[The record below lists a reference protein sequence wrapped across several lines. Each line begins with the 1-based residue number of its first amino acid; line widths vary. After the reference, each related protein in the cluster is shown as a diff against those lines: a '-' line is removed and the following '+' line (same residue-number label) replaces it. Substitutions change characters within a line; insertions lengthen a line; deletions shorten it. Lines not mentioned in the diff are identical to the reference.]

1 MSVYEGYN
9 VRFHKLGEMDNVR
22 VHQLG
27 EAINAACE
35 GANVRLCTFLRRG
48 ECLEGL
54 MSAIRLLL
62 MSCKWEQDKIFF
74 YSMNLPKINVFYEKI
89 SS

>member
-1 MSVYEGYN
+1 MSAFSNPVKGIMSVYEGYN
-9 VRFHKLGEMDNVR
+9 IRFHQLGEGDNVR

-48 ECLEGL
+48 
-54 MSAIRLLL
+54 
-62 MSCKWEQDKIFF
+62 
-74 YSMNLPKINVFYEKI
+74 
-89 SS
+89 